1 MYGIELEFDWL
12 HFPFICFLL
21 IFHVCT
27 SWPHTRFWS
36 CFERH
41 DTVLYVLS
49 AKFGFVHGRGSVN
62 IYGWISLDSEKAMAA
77 QSSTLAWK
85 IPWAEEPGGLRSM
98 GSLGVGHDW
107 ATSLFTCMPWRRKWQ
122 PTPVLLPGESQ
133 GRWSLVGCC
142 LWDRTESDT
151 TEATQQQQSRLLPP
165 FFPD

>member
-77 QSSTLAWK
+77 HSSTLAWK
-85 IPWAEEPGGLRSM
+85 IPWAEGAAVHGVARSRTWLSDFTFHLHALEKEMATYSSTLAGRIPGSAEPGGLLSM
-98 GSLGVGHDW
+98 GSHRVGHDW
-107 ATSLFTCMPWRRKWQ
+107 
-122 PTPVLLPGESQ
+122 
-133 GRWSLVGCC
+133 
-142 LWDRTESDT
+142 SD
-151 TEATQQQQSRLLPP
+151 AAAAV
-165 FFPD
+165 